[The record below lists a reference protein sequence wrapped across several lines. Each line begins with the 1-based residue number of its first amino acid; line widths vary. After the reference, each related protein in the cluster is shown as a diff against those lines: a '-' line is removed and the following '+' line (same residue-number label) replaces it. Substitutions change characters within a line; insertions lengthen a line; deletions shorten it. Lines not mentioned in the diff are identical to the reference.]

1 MTFLRRFL
9 FPPVVN
15 NARFGS
21 LLRNNN
27 ARYQDMAH
35 SAVGNT
41 PQYTV
46 LRFDEIFS
54 NPKFCKYKKHFLE
67 SFVQHFLTMQV
78 PLFFINYQ
86 IPTYLHY

>member
-54 NPKFCKYKKHFLE
+54 NPKFSKYKKHFSLK
-67 SFVQHFLTMQV
+67 FRAAFLDNASAS
-78 PLFFINYQ
+78 FFI
-86 IPTYLHY
+86 

>member
-35 SAVGNT
+35 SAVGNA

-46 LRFDEIFS
+46 LRFDEIYS
-54 NPKFCKYKKHFLE
+54 NPKFCKYKKHFSLKFRAAILGNA
-67 SFVQHFLTMQV
+67 SDFFLI
-78 PLFFINYQ
+78 L
-86 IPTYLHY
+86 